1 MKINDI
7 LTEDSQRDQM
17 YDQVATKL
25 EKAGYTEL
33 GSGAEAIV
41 WTKDSGSVIKIILPE
56 DETNDQAVNTFKLFV
71 DFCISNSQY
80 TNLPRIKEV
89 NDSGTQFL
97 KKLGLTFVTM
107 ERLQPIKNG
116 SFEEAMVWILSDLSA
131 NKITWEQAWEQVN
144 DIETWKKF
152 TEMDPNSILRILNE
166 LDPKDKLEYEVLFKL
181 MTVLY
186 HKGRIN
192 KMGWDLHTENVMQ
205 RSDGTLVIVDPW
217 FSEEVL

>member
-7 LTEDSQRDQM
+7 LTEDSMRDQM
-17 YDQVATKL
+17 HDQVATKL

-56 DETNDQAVNTFKLFV
+56 DETNDQAVNTFKLFI

-80 TNLPRIKEV
+80 DNLPRIKEV

-97 KKLGLTFVTM
+97 KKLGLEFVTM
-107 ERLQPIKNG
+107 ERLQPINNG

-131 NKITWEQAWEQVN
+131 NKITWEQAWEQIN
-144 DIETWKKF
+144 DERTWENYS
-152 TEMDPNSILRILNE
+152 EMDPTSILKIIDQ

-181 MTVLY
+181 MTLLY

-205 RSDGTLVIVDPW
+205 RSDGTLVIIDPW

>member
-1 MKINDI
+1 MRANDF

-56 DETNDQAVNTFKLFV
+56 DETNNQAVNTFKLFV
-71 DFCISNSQY
+71 DFCISNSKY
-80 TNLPRIKEV
+80 SNLPRIKQIE
-89 NDSGTQFL
+89 DTSTKFL
-97 KKLGLTFVTM
+97 KELGLTFVTM

-116 SFEEAMVWILSDLSA
+116 SFEEAMIWILSDLSA
-131 NKITWEQAWEQVN
+131 NNITWNQAWRQIN
-144 DIETWKKF
+144 DERTWESYS
-152 TEMDPNSILRILNE
+152 EMAPESILRILDD
-166 LDPKDKLEYEVLFKL
+166 LDPKDKLEYEILFKL

>member
-7 LTEDSQRDQM
+7 LTEDSMRDQM
-17 YDQVATKL
+17 HDQVATKL

-80 TNLPRIKEV
+80 DNLPRIKEV

-97 KKLGLTFVTM
+97 KKLGLEFVTM
-107 ERLQPIKNG
+107 ERLQPINNG

-131 NKITWEQAWEQVN
+131 NKITWEQAWEQIN
-144 DIETWKKF
+144 DERTWENYS
-152 TEMDPNSILRILNE
+152 EMDPTSILKIIDQ

-181 MTVLY
+181 MTLLY

-205 RSDGTLVIVDPW
+205 RSDGTLVIIDPW